1 LITAVI
7 AAAGITALAVFFFLA
22 EWDGLTEGHA
32 RPAAQILN
40 AARWGFVIALCWVLI
55 PAAFSAPAPERV
67 ATMVGLAAVMG
78 ALMLVPVR
86 WFVRVGGR
94 DPVWELR
101 QIRAEVTR
109 LTNRIRRDA
118 GSVPPDRLRDLV
130 DRIDEACLPETAEL
144 CDLLKAEVQ
153 DVLAG
158 SESWN
163 EAGRR
168 TIRID
173 ELCRR
178 LWPDDMPPPDF
189 DAAEATFRWRL
200 YRTFGQLMDTGVAT
214 PEPEARDEFVRLLGS
229 LDRFRRPDTTVFI
242 RDIRRSANRWLAKQ
256 ASQRPL
262 VEAFDF
268 SVLGPHVL
276 EDVKRIWSRD
286 AALWGAE
293 LEEDDRLAL
302 QADLARRASASRAEP
317 P

>member
-1 LITAVI
+1 
-7 AAAGITALAVFFFLA
+7 
-22 EWDGLTEGHA
+22 
-32 RPAAQILN
+32 
-40 AARWGFVIALCWVLI
+40 
-55 PAAFSAPAPERV
+55 
-67 ATMVGLAAVMG
+67 
-78 ALMLVPVR
+78 
-86 WFVRVGGR
+86 
-94 DPVWELR
+94 
-101 QIRAEVTR
+101 VTR
-109 LTNRIRRDA
+109 LSNRIRRDA
-118 GSVPPDRLRDLV
+118 GSVPPDRLRALIE
-130 DRIDEACLPETAEL
+130 RIDEACIPETAEL

-158 SESWN
+158 TESWN

-173 ELCRR
+173 ELCRG

-189 DAAEATFRWRL
+189 EAGEATFRWRL
-200 YRTFGQLMDTGVAT
+200 YRTFGQLMETGVAT
-214 PEPEARDEFVRLLGS
+214 PEPAARAEFVRLLGS
-229 LDRFRRPDTTVFI
+229 LDRFRRPDTRAFI

-256 ASQRPL
+256 ASQQPW

-302 QADLARRASASRAEP
+302 QADLTRRASASRADLS
-317 P
+317 